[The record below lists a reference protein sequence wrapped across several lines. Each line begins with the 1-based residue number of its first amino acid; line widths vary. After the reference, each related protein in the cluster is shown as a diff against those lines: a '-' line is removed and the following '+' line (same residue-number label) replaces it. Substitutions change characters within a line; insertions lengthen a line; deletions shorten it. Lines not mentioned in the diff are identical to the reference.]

1 MSTREVSSI
10 KPKID
15 GKAPTHDEGIKFKYL
30 TAAYDSFIKEGFIP
44 PEPQY
49 RSDKRERQFLSQVD
63 VSKRKIKVKITR
75 MYRLKAVDY
84 SNENE
89 ESKEYLYWE
98 SNWYAKNYLGA
109 EINPVIGHIEGK
121 YKEQTKKLVSG
132 MDPNTGRI
140 TADYIKDIPR
150 EVYSITFSKT
160 EVDKLLKGEHPFG
173 PDSVNITDLS
183 KVVFYRKLE
192 GILGVMNFRCADYT
206 YEQFIVPE
214 WKKFAELATK
224 RGGPANRAYYEDTGQ
239 FIT

>member
-15 GKAPTHDEGIKFKYL
+15 GKAPTHDEGIKFKYIL
-30 TAAYDSFIKEGFIP
+30 TAVHDSFIKEGFIP

-132 MDPNTGRI
+132 ILTLGGLLLI
-140 TADYIKDIPR
+140 ILKIFR
-150 EVYSITFSKT
+150 EKSILSP
-160 EVDKLLKGEHPFG
+160 LARLK
-173 PDSVNITDLS
+173 SIN
-183 KVVFYRKLE
+183 
-192 GILGVMNFRCADYT
+192 C
-206 YEQFIVPE
+206 
-214 WKKFAELATK
+214 
-224 RGGPANRAYYEDTGQ
+224 
-239 FIT
+239 